1 MPTLP
6 AGRMLAS
13 MAAAADT
20 DTRRD
25 EMNHA
30 DSRTTTRRDAIKLGL
45 LAGAGL
51 AVGRAAPLFA
61 EAPTRAQE
69 LMTRPIPGTGE
80 RLAVVGVGTNQW
92 GARSEEEI
100 APLREIVRLM
110 NEAGAGFIDTARI
123 YGRGRAEEVIGQIIR
138 ELDVRDDVF
147 IATKVPTPDTR
158 DEAVASLE
166 GCMSALG
173 VERVSAMRVHFLDG
187 VEILLPIL
195 REWKEAGRI
204 RYLGVTTMSAE
215 EYPQLERL
223 IRGED
228 LDMIEIDYSVL
239 DRAAA
244 ERILPL
250 AADHGV
256 AVVVARP
263 FAGGRGGVFSLVRGR
278 PLPDFASEI
287 GAESWAQ
294 LCLKYD
300 LANPAVTVVI
310 PGTDDPGHMLDN
322 LGAGRGELPDADLR
336 LRIEQLFDGLRG

>member
-1 MPTLP
+1 MTRPPEST
-6 AGRMLAS
+6 GS
-13 MAAAADT
+13 SGT
-20 DTRRD
+20 DGG
-25 EMNHA
+25 HA
-30 DSRTTTRRDAIKLGL
+30 DLRSTTRRDVIKLGL

-51 AVGRAAPLFA
+51 ALGRGTPAFGQG
-61 EAPTRAQE
+61 PTQFQE

-80 RLAVVGVGTNQW
+80 LIPVVGVGTNQW
-92 GARSEEEI
+92 GAQGEEEI

-110 NEAGAGFIDTARI
+110 EDNGASFIDTARI
-123 YGRGRAEEVIGQIIR
+123 YGRGRAEEVIGQILR
-138 ELDVRDDVF
+138 ELDARDDVF

-158 DEAVASLE
+158 EEAIASLE
-166 GCMSALG
+166 ACMAALR
-173 VERVSAMRVHFLDG
+173 VERVAAMRVHFLDG

-195 REWKEAGRI
+195 RDWKQAGRV

-215 EYPQLERL
+215 QYPELERL
-223 IRGED
+223 IRDES

-244 ERILPL
+244 DRILPL

-263 FAGGRGGVFSLVRGR
+263 FAGRRGGVFSLVGDR

-287 GAESWAQ
+287 GATSWAQ

-300 LANPAVTVVI
+300 LSNPAVTVVI
-310 PGTDDPGHMLDN
+310 PGTDDPEHMIDN
-322 LGAGRGELPDADLR
+322 MGAGRGELPDADLR
-336 LRIEQLFDGLRG
+336 RRIEQVFDELAG

>member
-1 MPTLP
+1 MEESPRG
-6 AGRMLAS
+6 AGRDPEAS
-13 MAAAADT
+13 
-20 DTRRD
+20 RN
-25 EMNHA
+25 EMSHA
-30 DSRTTTRRDAIKLGL
+30 DPSNPSDPTRRDAIKLGL

-51 AVGRAAPLFA
+51 AVGRGAPLFGR
-61 EAPTRAQE
+61 APTRAQE
-69 LMTRPIPGTGE
+69 LMTRPIPATGE
-80 RLAVVGVGTNQW
+80 RIPVVGVGTNQW
-92 GARSEEEI
+92 GAESEAEI

-110 NEAGAGFIDTARI
+110 NENGARFIDTARI
-123 YGRGRAEEVIGQIIR
+123 YGRGRAEEVIGGIIR

-158 DEAVASLE
+158 EEAVASLE
-166 GCMSALG
+166 ACMTALG

-204 RYLGVTTMSAE
+204 RHLGVTTMSAE
-215 EYPQLERL
+215 DYPELGRL
-223 IRGED
+223 IREEN

-244 ERILPL
+244 DRILPL

-263 FAGGRGGVFSLVRGR
+263 FAGRRGGIFSLVGDR

-287 GAESWAQ
+287 GATSWAQ

-300 LANPAVTVVI
+300 LSNPAVTVVI
-310 PGTDDPGHMLDN
+310 PGTDDPEHMVDN
-322 LGAGRGELPDADLR
+322 MGAGRGELPDADLR
-336 LRIEQLFDGLRG
+336 RRIERMFDELAG

>member
-1 MPTLP
+1 MIH
-6 AGRMLAS
+6 
-13 MAAAADT
+13 ADT
-20 DTRRD
+20 R
-25 EMNHA
+25 
-30 DSRTTTRRDAIKLGL
+30 STTRRDAIKLGL

-51 AVGRAAPLFA
+51 AVGRGAPLFG
-61 EAPTRAQE
+61 EVPTRAQE

-80 RLAVVGVGTNQW
+80 RLPVVGVGTNQW

-100 APLREIVRLM
+100 APLREIIRLM
-110 NEAGAGFIDTARI
+110 NEDGARFIDTARI
-123 YGRGRAEEVIGQIIR
+123 YGRGRAEEVIAQILR
-138 ELDVRDDVF
+138 ELDARDDVF

-158 DEAVASLE
+158 EQAVASLE
-166 GCMSALG
+166 ACMTALG
-173 VERVSAMRVHFLDG
+173 VEHVSAMRVHFLDG

-195 REWKEAGRI
+195 REWKEAGRV

-215 EYPQLERL
+215 QYPELERL
-223 IRGED
+223 IREEN

-263 FAGGRGGVFSLVRGR
+263 FAGRRGGVFSFVGGR

-287 GAESWAQ
+287 GVTSWAQ
-294 LCLKYD
+294 LCLKYNIS
-300 LANPAVTVVI
+300 NPAVTVVI
-310 PGTDDPGHMLDN
+310 PGTDDPEHMVDN
-322 LGAGRGELPDADLR
+322 MGAGRGELPDADLR
-336 LRIEQLFDGLRG
+336 RRIEQIFDELGG